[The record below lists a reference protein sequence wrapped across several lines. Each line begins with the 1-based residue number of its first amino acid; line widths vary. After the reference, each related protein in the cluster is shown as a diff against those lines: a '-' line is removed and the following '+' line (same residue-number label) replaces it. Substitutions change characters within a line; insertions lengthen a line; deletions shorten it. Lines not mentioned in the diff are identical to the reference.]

1 MLSRPAFAVDRPAGS
16 GRYASALVVLGLHA
30 ALIGGLMSH
39 RLIPVPMEAATLFVN
54 FIAPPAPQQAEAP
67 RQPVPPKPRA
77 IEKPQP
83 RQLVAE
89 APVTAPAEFVAPPPP
104 KATPVIEAPAMP
116 LPVAPVALS
125 GELSLVCP
133 ERTPPT
139 YPALSLRR
147 GESGTTILHVELGA
161 DGRVTTATVETG
173 SGYPRL
179 DEAALATVKTW
190 RCQPPRRNGQPT
202 AAIARQP
209 FKFVLQ
215 EN

>member
-1 MLSRPAFAVDRPAGS
+1 
-16 GRYASALVVLGLHA
+16 
-30 ALIGGLMSH
+30 MSH
-39 RLIPVPMEAATLFVN
+39 RLIPTPVEAATLFVN
-54 FIAPPAPQQAEAP
+54 FIAPPAPQQAEEP
-67 RQPVPPKPRA
+67 RQPPPPKPRA

-89 APVTAPAEFVAPPPP
+89 TPVTTPTDHVAPPPP
-104 KATPVIEAPAMP
+104 KAAPAIEAPPMP
-116 LPVAPVALS
+116 LPIAPVALS

-133 ERTPPT
+133 DRTAPA

-147 GESGTTILHVELGA
+147 GESGTTVLHVELSE
-161 DGRVTTATVETG
+161 DGRIASATIETG

-179 DEAALATVKTW
+179 DDAALAAVKTW

-202 AAIARQP
+202 RAVARQP